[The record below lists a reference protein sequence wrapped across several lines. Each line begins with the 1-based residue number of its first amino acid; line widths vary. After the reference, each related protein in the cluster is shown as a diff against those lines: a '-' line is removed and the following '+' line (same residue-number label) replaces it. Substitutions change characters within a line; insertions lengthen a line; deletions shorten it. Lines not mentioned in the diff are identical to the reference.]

1 MKHMPLH
8 RHVAPQSSARV
19 SEFGRSVGWRRAA
32 VLASAA
38 AITASILPIATAD
51 ATSAS
56 GGPSLK
62 ATLAE
67 ASKLSQQIDILSQ
80 QYDGLRIQL
89 KQAEANVILARES
102 AARDLRVL
110 ARDQS
115 AVGAIAV
122 EGYMTEGMNPALE
135 LLQSSSPQSLLN
147 RASIMTQI
155 EHENGAKL
163 KLVQDAAT
171 AAARAR
177 EAAIQEQQR
186 ATALSAQLA
195 RKVAVIQKKES
206 FFNSQAYK
214 QAEGIFQRTGRYPNI
229 KVPGGNSIGVQALR
243 WALSARGKPYV
254 WGAAGPDAFDCS
266 GLVVW
271 AYAKVGISLMHYTG
285 DLWNEGEHISRSE
298 LEPGDLVFFYPGIEH
313 VGIYL
318 GDGLLVDAP
327 TFGQVVQVQP
337 MSDFAPYYDGAVR
350 IIG

>member
-1 MKHMPLH
+1 MKHMPPH

-19 SEFGRSVGWRRAA
+19 SEFARLAPGGCPGR
-32 VLASAA
+32 LA
-38 AITASILPIATAD
+38 AIPASILPIATAD

-67 ASKLSQQIDILSQ
+67 AGKLSQQIDILGQ
-80 QYDGLRIQL
+80 QYDSLRIQL
-89 KQAEANVILARES
+89 RQAKANVIIARES

-122 EGYMTEGMNPALE
+122 EGYMTEGMNPALQ
-135 LLQSSSPQSLLN
+135 LLQRFSPQSLLN

-155 EHENGAKL
+155 EQENGAKL

-177 EAAIQEQQR
+177 EAAIRSSSGQR
-186 ATALSAQLA
+186 SCPRNWRQG
-195 RKVAVIQKKES
+195 RRHPEKES

-214 QAEGIFQRTGRYPNI
+214 QAEGIFQRTGQYPNI
-229 KVPGGNSIGVQALR
+229 KFPAANSIGVQALR
-243 WALSARGKPYV
+243 CALTRRGDPYV

-266 GLVVW
+266 GPGRLGLRPGRHQPHALHRRPVERGRAHLAERAPARGPGVLLPRHR
-271 AYAKVGISLMHYTG
+271 ARRPYIGNGLM
-285 DLWNEGEHISRSE
+285 
-298 LEPGDLVFFYPGIEH
+298 
-313 VGIYL
+313 
-318 GDGLLVDAP
+318 VDAP
-327 TFGQVVQVQP
+327 TSARSVQVQP
-337 MSDFAPYYDGAVR
+337 MSDFTPYYDGAVR